1 MWLGRA
7 CLSRHSA
14 LIAAVAFYGTV
25 SLAATTLFYKELYVF
40 SAFPYFI
47 NNLNTGLT
55 ATIAAVMAAALTC
68 LLPAPPHGVSTWTAL
83 SGALGRPRLLAT
95 LGLLNSAQNTTQIA
109 SINALGSRYAAVT
122 TLVGQSVIPFTLLLS
137 CVRRHHRR
145 RRHHPL
151 QLLGA
156 ALVMGGVAVVV
167 GPKLRPDGGEAQGG
181 SGGSGGDGDGDGVG
195 DDGGGAGGAG
205 GAGGVGG
212 AGGAAAAWLAVYVLS
227 CLPQAL
233 LNVLVEEAFADTSL
247 RGTGAGGRHCSGGMQ
262 GSLQD
267 SLQDSMQG
275 YLQGQGQDGGGSGGG
290 GRGSRGGGGGG
301 GGGRC
306 IGRSAG
312 PEEALSVRSEEGLS
326 VPFQS
331 RSATEAEEEEERH
344 SGPGSCLQAWAVAD
358 LADFRR
364 HPAVLAVRSL
374 GLVAAM
380 NAVSCIANFGAE
392 VLLALCQHGALGPL
406 GADLTGGARLLLA
419 PAAAPTHAKAGG
431 GGGGGGG
438 GDLAAWVAVLRFAP
452 LGSLFVVSTVLLV
465 HCGSAAA
472 MFLVAAAC
480 LPLQNYALSLPTVM
494 GALAAPLSPW
504 LWYGLVMIVSGLLS
518 YGVGAERY

>member
-1 MWLGRA
+1 MLHA
-7 CLSRHSA
+7 PCSRHHA

-55 ATIAAVMAAALTC
+55 ALVAAALAAALTC
-68 LLPAPPHGVSTWTAL
+68 LLPAPPHGVSTMTAL
-83 SGALGRPRLLAT
+83 RGALGRPRLLTT
-95 LGLLNSAQNTTQIA
+95 LGLLNSLQNTSQIA
-109 SINALGSRYAAVT
+109 AINALGPRYAAAT

-137 CVRRHHRR
+137 CRGGRR
-145 RRHHPL
+145 RHPL

-167 GPKLRPDGGEAQGG
+167 APKLRPEAQGS
-181 SGGSGGDGDGDGVG
+181 SGRRGGDGDGDG
-195 DDGGGAGGAG
+195 GGGGGG
-205 GAGGVGG
+205 GDGGG
-212 AGGAAAAWLAVYVLS
+212 AGGAAAAWLAVYVFS

-233 LNVLVEEAFADTSL
+233 LNVLVEAAFADVSL
-247 RGTGAGGRHCSGGMQ
+247 RGADAGGRHCCGSVQDSLQGG
-262 GSLQD
+262 LQD
-267 SLQDSMQG
+267 SLQG
-275 YLQGQGQDGGGSGGG
+275 GLHGQGQDGGGDGGG
-290 GRGSRGGGGGG
+290 GRGSRGSGEGGGGCA
-301 GGGRC
+301 C
-306 IGRSAG
+306 IGFSSGSA
-312 PEEALSVRSEEGLS
+312 EALRGPSEDDLRE
-326 VPFQS
+326 PFQL
-331 RSATEAEEEEERH
+331 RCATEAEEEEEAPP
-344 SGPGSCLQAWAVAD
+344 SAPGCLTQAWAVAD

-392 VLLALCQHGALGPL
+392 VLLTLCQHGALGPL

-419 PAAAPTHAKAGG
+419 PAAAPTHARAGG

-438 GDLAAWVAVLRFAP
+438 GGVAAAWVAVLRFAP

-465 HCGSAAA
+465 HCGSAAV

-480 LPLQNYALSLPTVM
+480 LPLQNYALSLPAVM
-494 GALAAPLSPW
+494 GPLAAPLSPW
-504 LWYGLVMIVSGLLS
+504 LWYGLVVIVSGLLS
-518 YGVGAERY
+518 YGVGAECAER

>member
-1 MWLGRA
+1 MKFKLARQERALVAGLVARLVVSTVGTGQVRMWLGRA

-14 LIAAVAFYGTV
+14 LIAAVAFYGIV

-40 SAFPYFI
+40 GAFPYFI

-55 ATIAAVMAAALTC
+55 ATIAGALAAALAC
-68 LLPAPPHGVSTWTAL
+68 LLPAPPHGVSIRTAL

-109 SINALGSRYAAVT
+109 AINALGPRYAAAT

-137 CVRRHHRR
+137 CVRRRHRGAAATALHRR

-167 GPKLRPDGGEAQGG
+167 GPKLRHG
-181 SGGSGGDGDGDGVG
+181 
-195 DDGGGAGGAG
+195 
-205 GAGGVGG
+205 GGVGG

-233 LNVLVEEAFADTSL
+233 LNVLVEEAFGDASL

-262 GSLQD
+262 DSLQGSLQD
-267 SLQDSMQG
+267 SLQDRMQG
-275 YLQGQGQDGGGSGGG
+275 GLQAQGQS
-290 GRGSRGGGGGG
+290 
-301 GGGRC
+301 
-306 IGRSAG
+306 
-312 PEEALSVRSEEGLS
+312 LLGLS
-326 VPFQS
+326 ALADPP
-331 RSATEAEEEEERH
+331 SAPSSPSTTATV
-344 SGPGSCLQAWAVAD
+344 ATTAVAATATTATD

-364 HPAVLAVRSL
+364 HPAALAVRSL

-419 PAAAPTHAKAGG
+419 PAAAPTNAAAGG
-431 GGGGGGG
+431 GGGGV
-438 GDLAAWVAVLRFAP
+438 AAWVAVLRFAP

-480 LPLQNYALSLPTVM
+480 LPLQNYALSLPAVM
-494 GALAAPLSPW
+494 GPLAAPLSPW
-504 LWYGLVMIVSGLLS
+504 LWYGLVVIVSGLLS
-518 YGVGAERY
+518 YGVGAERYRSGD

>member
-1 MWLGRA
+1 MLHA
-7 CLSRHSA
+7 PSSRHHT
-14 LIAAVAFYGTV
+14 LIAAVALYGTV

-55 ATIAAVMAAALTC
+55 ALVAAALAAALTC
-68 LLPAPPHGVSTWTAL
+68 LLPAPPHGVSTMTAL
-83 SGALGRPRLLAT
+83 RGPLGRPRLLTT
-95 LGLLNSAQNTTQIA
+95 LGLLNSAQNTLQIA
-109 SINALGSRYAAVT
+109 AINALGPRYAAAT

-137 CVRRHHRR
+137 CRGR

-167 GPKLRPDGGEAQGG
+167 GPKLRPDDDEAQGS
-181 SGGSGGDGDGDGVG
+181 SGHRGGDGGGGGGGGGGVG
-195 DDGGGAGGAG
+195 DDGDDG
-205 GAGGVGG
+205 GG
-212 AGGAAAAWLAVYVLS
+212 AGGAAAAWLAVYVIS

-233 LNVLVEEAFADTSL
+233 LNVLVEAAFADVSL
-247 RGTGAGGRHCSGGMQ
+247 RGTGAGGRHCCGSVQDSMQ
-262 GSLQD
+262 RGLQD
-267 SLQDSMQG
+267 SLHGGLQG
-275 YLQGQGQDGGGSGGG
+275 QGQGQDGGGGGGG
-290 GRGSRGGGGGG
+290 GRGSGGSGEGGGGCA
-301 GGGRC
+301 C
-306 IGRSAG
+306 IGFSSGSA
-312 PEEALSVRSEEGLS
+312 EALRGPSEDDLR
-326 VPFQS
+326 VPFQL
-331 RSATEAEEEEERH
+331 RRATEAEEEEELH
-344 SGPGSCLQAWAVAD
+344 SAPGCLTQAWAVAD

-374 GLVAAM
+374 CLVAAM

-392 VLLALCQHGALGPL
+392 VLLTLCQHGELGPL

-419 PAAAPTHAKAGG
+419 PAAAPTHARAAGG

-438 GDLAAWVAVLRFAP
+438 GVAAAWVAVLRFAP

-465 HCGSAAA
+465 HCGSAAV

-480 LPLQNYALSLPTVM
+480 LPLQNYALSLPAVM
-494 GALAAPLSPW
+494 GPLAAPLSPW
-504 LWYGLVMIVSGLLS
+504 LWYGLVVIVSGLLS
-518 YGVGAERY
+518 YGVGAER

>member
-55 ATIAAVMAAALTC
+55 ATIAAALAAALTC

-95 LGLLNSAQNTTQIA
+95 LGLLNSAQNTTQVA
-109 SINALGSRYAAVT
+109 SINALGSRYAAAT

-167 GPKLRPDGGEAQGG
+167 GPKLRHG
-181 SGGSGGDGDGDGVG
+181 
-195 DDGGGAGGAG
+195 
-205 GAGGVGG
+205 GGVGG

-233 LNVLVEEAFADTSL
+233 LNVLVEEAFGDASL

-262 GSLQD
+262 DSMQGSLQD
-267 SLQDSMQG
+267 SLQDSLQG
-275 YLQGQGQDGGGSGGG
+275 GLQGQGQDGGGSGGG

-419 PAAAPTHAKAGG
+419 PAAAPTHAKAAA
-431 GGGGGGG
+431 GGGG

-480 LPLQNYALSLPTVM
+480 LPLQNYALSLPAVM
-494 GALAAPLSPW
+494 GPLAAPLSPW
-504 LWYGLVMIVSGLLS
+504 LWYGLVVIVSGLLS
-518 YGVGAERY
+518 YGVGAERYRSGD

>member
-95 LGLLNSAQNTTQIA
+95 LGLLNSAQNTAQIA
-109 SINALGSRYAAVT
+109 SINALGSRYAAAT

-205 GAGGVGG
+205 GVGG

-233 LNVLVEEAFADTSL
+233 LNVLVEEAFADASL

-262 GSLQD
+262 DSMQGSLQD
-267 SLQDSMQG
+267 SLQDSLQG
-275 YLQGQGQDGGGSGGG
+275 GLQGQGQDGGGSGGG
-290 GRGSRGGGGGG
+290 GRGSRGGGGGV

-312 PEEALSVRSEEGLS
+312 PEEALSVRSEGDLR

-331 RSATEAEEEEERH
+331 RSASEAEEEEERH
-344 SGPGSCLQAWAVAD
+344 SGPGCLTQAWAVAD
-358 LADFRR
+358 LTDFRR

-419 PAAAPTHAKAGG
+419 PAAAPTHAKAAA
-431 GGGGGGG
+431 GGGG

>member
-1 MWLGRA
+1 MWLGQSR
-7 CLSRHSA
+7 LSRHSA

-55 ATIAAVMAAALTC
+55 ATIAAALAAALTC
-68 LLPAPPHGVSTWTAL
+68 MLPAPPQGVSTRTAL
-83 SGALGRPRLLAT
+83 SGALGRPRLLVT

-109 SINALGSRYAAVT
+109 AINALGPRYAAAT

-137 CVRRHHRR
+137 CMRRRHRR

-156 ALVMGGVAVVV
+156 ALVIGGVAVVV
-167 GPKLRPDGGEAQGG
+167 APKLRPDGGEAQGG
-181 SGGSGGDGDGDGVG
+181 SGGSGGDADGEG
-195 DDGGGAGGAG
+195 DDVGGGGGA
-205 GAGGVGG
+205 GG

-233 LNVLVEEAFADTSL
+233 LNVLVEEAFAESSL
-247 RGTGAGGRHCSGGMQ
+247 RGKGAGGRHCSGGMQ
-262 GSLQD
+262 DSMQGSLQD
-267 SLQDSMQG
+267 SLQG
-275 YLQGQGQDGGGSGGG
+275 GLQGQGQDGGGSGGG
-290 GRGSRGGGGGG
+290 GRGSRGGGRGVGGG
-301 GGGRC
+301 GC
-306 IGRSAG
+306 IGQSAE
-312 PEEALSVRSEEGLS
+312 PEEALRVRSEDDLRE
-326 VPFQS
+326 PFQL
-331 RSATEAEEEEERH
+331 RSATEAEEEEEPH
-344 SGPGSCLQAWAVAD
+344 SGPGCLTQAWAVAD
-358 LADFRR
+358 LAVFRR

-380 NAVSCIANFGAE
+380 NALSCLANFGAE

-419 PAAAPTHAKAGG
+419 PAAAPTHARAGGTGG
-431 GGGGGGG
+431 GGGV
-438 GDLAAWVAVLRFAP
+438 AAWVAVLHFAP

-465 HCGSAAA
+465 HCGSAAS

-480 LPLQNYALSLPTVM
+480 LPLQNYILSLPAAM

-504 LWYGLVMIVSGLLS
+504 LWYGLVVIVSGLLS
-518 YGVGAERY
+518 YGVGAETF